1 MSNPCCVLAVIFCG
15 FISYL
20 ICPEAINIPELLLS
34 CCSWFY
40 RNYCTVPNIIK
51 KCMPWDHWDIGKK
64 VYLSFHFFSECTQ
77 AGILKLSSSR
87 TLPFWW
93 DDVSDINT
101 LEALAVQAYN
111 QVIQSYK
118 NGLVYSSVATCMN

>member
-1 MSNPCCVLAVIFCG
+1 MLRFGGYLLRFHLVSDLSRSNKHSRTFA
-15 FISYL
+15 
-20 ICPEAINIPELLLS
+20 

>member
-1 MSNPCCVLAVIFCG
+1 
-15 FISYL
+15 
-20 ICPEAINIPELLLS
+20 
-34 CCSWFY
+34 
-40 RNYCTVPNIIK
+40 
-51 KCMPWDHWDIGKK
+51 MPWNHWDIGKK

-118 NGLVYSSVATCMN
+118 NGLVYSSVAT